1 MRPFAPIAVALL
13 CISFVAFGPPRP
25 AAAATCASSV
35 GPGIAPPASVPA
47 GVAGFHAA
55 WYGQSGYMTLCPGAE
70 ATATVAYYN
79 SGSFG
84 WVSGRMGEVAY
95 LGTWNPS
102 PGQDRPSALGGDG
115 TQGSPNTGWPRYDRI
130 AIQPVAYVGPG
141 QIAWF
146 QFRVRAPLVAGR
158 YALALRPLIEG
169 ATWMEDY
176 GVFWTITVPN
186 PDGTLPPPAGLS
198 PLHVAG
204 NALVDAS
211 GSPVQLRGVNRSGT
225 EYACIQGWGIFDGP
239 SDLASVQA
247 IASWRA
253 NAVRVPLNED
263 CWLGINGVPAAY
275 AGAAYQRAIA
285 DYVALLNQ
293 AGLYAIL
300 ELHWSAPGTIK
311 ATGQSNMPDRD
322 HSIAF
327 WSSVASAYRGNGA
340 VMLELFNE
348 PFPDDNNDTARA
360 WTCWHDGGACGV
372 SESGASFAAAGMQ
385 ELVTAI
391 RQTGAT
397 NVIAVGGVQ
406 YSNALSGWL
415 AHRPTDP
422 TGNLVA
428 AWHVYNFNTCS
439 TASCFDA
446 TVRPVA
452 AAVPVITTEIGTGD
466 CSASFM
472 NGTLG
477 LLEQARIGYLAWTWD
492 TWGTACGDIALIAD
506 YDGTPTQ
513 YGSVYRAYLAAR

>member
-1 MRPFAPIAVALL
+1 MRLLARILVALL
-13 CISFVAFGPPRP
+13 CAAGVAFTAARP
-25 AAAATCASSV
+25 AAAATCASAV
-35 GPGIAPPASVPA
+35 GPGIPPPA
-47 GVAGFHAA
+47 GVAQGLPGFHAA
-55 WYGQSGYMTLCPGAE
+55 WYGQSGYMTLCPGDE
-70 ATATVAYYN
+70 ATAVVAYYN
-79 SGSFG
+79 TGSFG
-84 WVSGRMGEVAY
+84 WVNGRMGQVAY

-130 AIQPVAYVGPG
+130 AIQPAAYVGPG

-146 QFRVRAPLVAGR
+146 SFRVRAPQTPGR
-158 YALALRPLIEG
+158 YTLALRPLIEG

-186 PDGTLPPPAGLS
+186 ADGTLPPTGLS
-198 PLHVAG
+198 PLHVAA

-211 GSPVQLRGVNRSGT
+211 GAPVRLRGVNRAGT
-225 EYACIQGWGIFDGP
+225 EYACVQGWGIFDGP
-239 SDLASVQA
+239 NDLASVQA
-247 IASWRA
+247 IASWRT

-275 AGAAYQRAIA
+275 AGATYQRAIA
-285 DYVALLNQ
+285 DYVTELNQ

-300 ELHWSAPGTIK
+300 ELHWSAPGAEK

-327 WSSVASAYRGNGA
+327 WTSVASAYRGNGA
-340 VMLELFNE
+340 VILELFNE
-348 PFPDDNNDTARA
+348 PFPDGNSDTARA

-372 SESGASFAAAGMQ
+372 SESGTAFAAAGMQ

-397 NVIAVGGVQ
+397 NVIAAGGVQ

-415 AHRPTDP
+415 AHRPADA

-428 AWHVYNFNTCS
+428 AFHLYDFNTCS
-439 TASCFDA
+439 TPSCFDA
-446 TVRPVA
+446 TVSPVA
-452 AAVPVITTEIGTGD
+452 AAVPVITTEVGTD
-466 CSASFM
+466 NCSASFM
-472 NGTLG
+472 NTTLNWF
-477 LLEQARIGYLAWTWD
+477 EQARIGYLAWTWD
-492 TWGTACGDIALIAD
+492 TWGTACGNIALITD
-506 YDGTPTQ
+506 YTGTPTQ